1 MMSLNGPF
9 PCIPALSELVNN
21 YKKDF
26 EKISTKIKNAEA
38 ELRKLKDERNA
49 FQREFQRSAQETMN
63 LHGVRKFEGDKYVT
77 ELVTVEKPDIC
88 KTDFDR
94 EYKDILN
101 RVRKELP
108 DYVEV
113 SLKPKLPVLKTMS
126 GSKLPGWCHMIS
138 TTSISIRK
146 IHRYVEYKG
155 AERVGILRGGES
167 NVGEKSEGENGGVEN
182 REVEFKAGDSEI
194 MISEVPCTV
203 SEIASRIN
211 AAGMLTEPADAI
223 AMNRWLVHEGVIE
236 NDPVLGRS
244 CKIPTELGKSIGIM
258 LREGKRNDGKAYRI
272 PIYSSTAQLF
282 IIDNLDGFAEFLNRG
297 RKQAI
302 RNAEKSG
309 ITPQED
315 FDCAPLQQ

>member
-1 MMSLNGPF
+1 M
-9 PCIPALSELVNN
+9 VNN

-26 EKISTKIKNAEA
+26 EKISAKIKNAEA

-49 FQREFQRSAQETMN
+49 FQMEFQKSAQETMN

-77 ELVTVEKPDIC
+77 ELVTAEKPDIC
-88 KTDFDR
+88 KKDFDR
-94 EYKDILN
+94 EYEDILN

-126 GSKLPGWCHMIS
+126 ISKLPGWCHLES
-138 TTSISIRK
+138 TTRISIRK

-282 IIDNLDGFAEFLNRG
+282 IVDNLDGFAEFLNRG